1 MNWLWT
7 VIGLLDNCGCGLQ
20 WERIKYK
27 VAGEWWR
34 NCSLMWLRAL
44 VCLNGCICWKT
55 DDSLCCC
62 PLGPHLIALLY
73 LLNSSQGAVY
83 KETVLTLWETLTHQS
98 RLKLF
103 HAEAEPNHDI
113 SKHWKLEDGPHNMHA
128 RACVMNW
135 YITTHNSFWSFM
147 LSEVLANGLGNGFSQ
162 VVFFFFFGGDCCQDP
177 VASGWVE
184 VSPEIYVELFPKWPM
199 SSDLFSIRLL
209 LDPISQCA

>member
-1 MNWLWT
+1 
-7 VIGLLDNCGCGLQ
+7 
-20 WERIKYK
+20 
-27 VAGEWWR
+27 
-34 NCSLMWLRAL
+34 MWLRAL

-55 DDSLCCC
+55 DDSLCSC
-62 PLGPHLIALLY
+62 PLGPHLRALLY
-73 LLNSSQGAVY
+73 LLNSFQGAVY

-103 HAEAEPNHDI
+103 HAEVEPNHDI

-128 RACVMNW
+128 RACYCMCNELVH
-135 YITTHNSFWSFM
+135 HNTQQ
-147 LSEVLANGLGNGFSQ
+147 LL
-162 VVFFFFFGGDCCQDP
+162 VFYAVRGACKWAGKWILTSCLFLLLFFGGDRCQDP

-199 SSDLFSIRLL
+199 ISDLFSIRLL